1 MGFKKTHWLFHLLAL
16 IVIVILASARCGHD
30 TADKNPPSIKEAPH
44 DCPPD
49 NSCAE
54 GHCATNPVN
63 NNQGEEQEKEKNE
76 VVAEAKSDAG
86 GNGLDT
92 TRNCDT
98 AEDCGCGYECA
109 DSQCRKVDSS
119 CCANADCQDGYFC
132 SYHDDATIGTCKPW
146 ECDTDNHCN
155 RCGAECIDHLCVQNR
170 CCADADCPKGELCTF
185 SYNADG
191 MGWCIVPEC
200 TSDADCECG
209 EFCSKHSY
217 RCTSHNDPGRKPQK
231 NKPCCGDDVYY
242 DDNNGEWAGYCYLRE
257 RVENGHCLGDEHCPT
272 GQVCLERELCVPT
285 TCQTNADCGCEAVCR
300 KGNCEIGC
308 DSNSDCCDEEEIC
321 DRGQCIDPNA
331 EDEEG
336 SD

>member
-1 MGFKKTHWLFHLLAL
+1 MSLNKTHWLGHLFAL
-16 IVIVILASARCGHD
+16 IAIVLLASARCGQEHVD
-30 TADKNPPSIKEAPH
+30 KKSVSADECLPANNCANCPS
-44 DCPPD
+44 CPD
-49 NSCAE
+49 NP
-54 GHCATNPVN
+54 NVI
-63 NNQGEEQEKEKNE
+63 NQSGDDVDN
-76 VVAEAKSDAG
+76 SDAG
-86 GNGLDT
+86 ATEAANSAQNAP
-92 TRNCDT
+92 RHCET

-155 RCGAECIDHLCVQNR
+155 RCGTSCVDHLCAQAR
-170 CCADADCPKGELCTF
+170 CCADADCPKGKLCAL
-185 SYNADG
+185 SYNAND
-191 MGWCIVPEC
+191 MGWCIVPNC

-209 EFCSKHSY
+209 EFCSNNSY
-217 RCTSHNDPGRKPQK
+217 RCTLYNDPGKKPERSS
-231 NKPCCGDDVYY
+231 PCCIDDVYY
-242 DDNNGEWAGYCYLRE
+242 DSGDKSWGGVCYKRKYI
-257 RVENGHCLGDEHCPT
+257 ENGHCLRDEHCPT

-285 TCQTNADCGCEAVCR
+285 TCQTNADCGCETVCR
-300 KGNCEIGC
+300 KGHCEIGC